1 MVARLEASGALDQG
15 FGSGGVLEL
24 PLPNTYE
31 AMADLVAIQADGRI
45 LIAGRA
51 YEQAAALARPFVA
64 RLLSDGT
71 QIRASM
77 KMGLPLRSCG
87 RRHTPGVPEAIAID
101 PSGRILLA
109 GAHVIRFGGGDFSV
123 TGLVVCFLPNGQLD
137 ASFGAPHQTGL
148 KSVGALNTGFY
159 GVNALP
165 DGRILAAGRP
175 GNYYAHVFAARLL
188 ANGSL
193 DSSYQPVPGQGIAD
207 IPGPDPC
214 RLGENSRGRCG
225 RARFLLFSGR
235 RASHAAGARGR
246 RQAKPCAG
254 WRRGARVPAPAQLL
268 QRQRD

>member
-1 MVARLEASGALDQG
+1 MNR
-15 FGSGGVLEL
+15 
-24 PLPNTYE
+24 PL
-31 AMADLVAIQADGRI
+31 LWR
-45 LIAGRA
+45 
-51 YEQAAALARPFVA
+51 RPFVA
-64 RLLSDGT
+64 GAFLSDGT
-71 QIRASM
+71 PDPSFDEDGIAVAQLWSSAHAGI
-77 KMGLPLRSCG
+77 
-87 RRHTPGVPEAIAID
+87 PEAIAID

-109 GAHVIRFGGGDFSV
+109 GAHVIRFGEGDFSV

-193 DSSYQPVPGQGIAD
+193 DSSYQAGTDPGIA

-235 RASHAAGARGR
+235 RASHAAGARGPTAG
-246 RQAKPCAG
+246 QALRWVEAGCACTRSRPASSTATTRLT
-254 WRRGARVPAPAQLL
+254 WTERGGSWSLARHWKTSPAGNP
-268 QRQRD
+268 RMPG